1 MYMYMCMYIY
11 TLHFKK
17 NIDKEMDKLSVM
29 LSHFRIHQYFLF
41 RLTRKKYPKLYQI
54 STMGCVIK
62 SSVAHK
68 LRSD

>member
-1 MYMYMCMYIY
+1 MYMCMYIY

-29 LSHFRIHQYFLF
+29 LSHFRIHQF
-41 RLTRKKYPKLYQI
+41 LTRKKYPKLYQI